1 MSQEIGDITPRDV
14 SRHRRHALLC
24 AREGRVVHDGTV
36 MNGAERTAT
45 VEGHRAGSPEQIEGV
60 DVMCMNCGCG
70 KNEERHKPTDITLS
84 DLTAAAKGHD
94 MEVEKA
100 ADNIHDGAR
109 ALKKSGQIS

>member
-1 MSQEIGDITPRDV
+1 V
-14 SRHRRHALLC
+14 KLLC
-24 AREGRVVHDGTV
+24 ALEGRVVHDGTV
-36 MNGAERTAT
+36 MNGAEPVVTF
-45 VEGHRAGSPEQIEGV
+45 EGSQADRRNSIEGV

-100 ADNIHDGAR
+100 ADNIHAGAR
-109 ALKKSGQIS
+109 ALKTSGKIG